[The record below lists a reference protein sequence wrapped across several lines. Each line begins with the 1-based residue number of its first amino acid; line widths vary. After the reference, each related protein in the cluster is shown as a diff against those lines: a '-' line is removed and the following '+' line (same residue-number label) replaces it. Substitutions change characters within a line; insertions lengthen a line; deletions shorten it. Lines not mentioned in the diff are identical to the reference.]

1 MARVFLDTNFFIDLV
16 ERRKETNLPQFKN
29 YQLFVSPLSFHILA
43 YIYRYK
49 FPNTKFTDLMGLFT
63 IIPLTQTVLEKGS
76 LGPTGDF
83 EDNLQLHSA
92 VEGDCE
98 LFLTSDKKLLTM
110 NYFGTTKIT
119 NSLLIR

>member
-16 ERRKETNLPQFKN
+16 ERRKEANLPQFQN
-29 YQLFVSPLSFHILA
+29 HQLFVSPLSFHILA
-43 YIYRYK
+43 YVYRYK
-49 FPNTKFTDLMGLFT
+49 FPNIKFNHLFQFFT
-63 IIPLTQTVLEKGS
+63 IIPLTQTILEKGS

-92 VEGDCE
+92 VEGNCE
-98 LFLTSDKKLLTM
+98 LFLTSDKSLLLM

-119 NSLLIR
+119 NSLT